1 MSEPNSA
8 GQIHTQLPFNFEQ
21 KLDTPAAA
29 EYLGLSHTTLE
40 TWRANGK
47 SGQPPFYKVG
57 RKVFYL
63 QHDLDQWLTGNRQ
76 VV

>member
-8 GQIHTQLPFNFEQ
+8 TLIQTQLGLNFEL

-29 EYLGLSHTTLE
+29 EYLGLAHTTLE

-63 QHDLDQWLTGNRQ
+63 QNDLNEWLTVNRQ

>member
-8 GQIHTQLPFNFEQ
+8 GQITTQMGLNFEQ

-29 EYLGLSHTTLE
+29 DYLGLACTTLE

-47 SGQPPFYKVG
+47 SGQPPFYKIG

-63 QHDLDQWLTGNRQ
+63 QPELDQWLTGNRQ